1 MHQSLSLT
9 SCNPPNSLMKSRYHS
24 YPYCTPA
31 KMESWGNNLP
41 KVTHPLV
48 TRDRLDHRSSDF
60 TADALQCPEQRS
72 QHQILNWSQAVRVSS
87 LSVVKGRNKTPNAQY
102 SDILHRNCFIKEW
115 FFMGLCLT
123 FSLYHIVLILCNEE
137 IEVGS
142 YFLHNALLTKQKLA
156 SDVSF

>member
-1 MHQSLSLT
+1 
-9 SCNPPNSLMKSRYHS
+9 
-24 YPYCTPA
+24 
-31 KMESWGNNLP
+31 MESWGNNLP

-48 TRDRLDHRSSDF
+48 TKDRLDHRSSDF
-60 TADALQCPEQRS
+60 TADALQRPEQRS
-72 QHQILNWSQAVRVSS
+72 QHQVLSWGQAVRVSS

-123 FSLYHIVLILCNEE
+123 FSLHHIVLILWNEE

-142 YFLHNALLTKQKLA
+142 YFLHNALLTKQKIPK
-156 SDVSF
+156 VGI